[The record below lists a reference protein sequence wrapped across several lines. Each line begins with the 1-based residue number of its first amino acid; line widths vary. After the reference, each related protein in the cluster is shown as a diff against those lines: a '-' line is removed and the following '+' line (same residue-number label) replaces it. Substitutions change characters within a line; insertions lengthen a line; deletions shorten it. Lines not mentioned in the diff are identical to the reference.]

1 MKTKT
6 KSTQYYL
13 LRGEFKSSS
22 SQDGKPSKEEIYLLA
37 AQIQD
42 ACEDC
47 ISFKRAIYS
56 AMLSY
61 DYYCDHEYL
70 YNYDHEYLYN
80 YDYDYDNNHDYDYYY
95 DYYYDYDYYY
105 YHDYYHE
112 YSKQERVMALL
123 FLSAMNSTQQR

>member
-42 ACEDC
+42 ACEKC

-61 DYYCDHEYL
+61 YYYCDHEYL
-70 YNYDHEYLYN
+70 Y
-80 YDYDYDNNHDYDYYY
+80 NHDYDYYY
-95 DYYYDYDYYY
+95 DYY
-105 YHDYYHE
+105 HDYYHNYDYE
-112 YSKQERVMALL
+112 YNKQERVMALL